1 MSSNG
6 KGWWQIYYQQVYQD
20 KGNFKII
27 FNKKIY
33 FYINRFLV
41 TILLFLREAPLDVS
55 HFFGED
61 GEGNS
66 MPKLGIINNHS
77 NKNVVKK

>member
-27 FNKKIY
+27 FNKKFY

-55 HFFGED
+55 HFFFVFLG
-61 GEGNS
+61 G
-66 MPKLGIINNHS
+66 KLNAKIGYHQQS
-77 NKNVVKK
+77 

>member
-27 FNKKIY
+27 FDKKIY

-55 HFFGED
+55 HFFG
-61 GEGNS
+61 GRRGG
-66 MPKLGIINNHS
+66 KLNAKIGYHQQS
-77 NKNVVKK
+77 